1 MFFNDKPIQQVSST
15 ELLGLVLDP
24 SITFDKYI
32 KVLTSKVSKT
42 IGMLRELNNRLP
54 RSSLI
59 TI

>member
-15 ELLGLVLDP
+15 ELRGLVLDP